1 MQLEEFTSSRLVTQT
16 GLTLAQHLPP
26 RAGYA
31 VARLAA
37 RLIASR
43 RPRLYFTVQQNLRQ
57 VMGETVDQ
65 AALETLT
72 YRTFL
77 HAGRSYYDF
86 FHALRQSPAQLAG
99 ITPIPAEILTEVHT
113 ATRRG
118 RGVLFLGMHLSNF
131 DLVILSI
138 GSQGLPIQALSMADP
153 QAGAHVLN
161 QVRATAGLEITPITP
176 ASLRQ
181 SIRRLKRGGIAM
193 TAIDFPDP
201 DDRMLVPMF
210 GRDAYL
216 PLGPARLALLTDAA
230 VFLGACHHTSEAG
243 YQLEVIGPLEMTNSG
258 DRQADIY
265 TNTCRFAAFMEA
277 QIRRFPEQWMMFHPF
292 WPPVEPLASPA
303 SLDLQHEFDR

>member
-1 MQLEEFTSSRLVTQT
+1 MQLEDFTSSKLVTQT
-16 GLTLAQHLPP
+16 GLMLARHLPP

-31 VARLAA
+31 IARLAA
-37 RLIASR
+37 QLIASR

-57 VMGETVDQ
+57 VLGETSDQ

-77 HAGRSYYDF
+77 HAGRTYYDF
-86 FHALRQSPAQLAG
+86 FHALRQSTAQLAK
-99 ITPIPAEILTEVHT
+99 ITPIPADILKEVHA
-113 ATRRG
+113 ATRQG

-138 GSQGLPIQALSMADP
+138 GSQGLPIQALSLANP
-153 QAGAHVLN
+153 QAGDHVLN
-161 QVRATAGLEITPITP
+161 QVRAATGLEFTPITP

-181 SIRRLKRGGIAM
+181 AVRRLKRGGIVM

-216 PLGPARLALLTDAA
+216 PLGPARLALLTGA
-230 VFLGACHHTSEAG
+230 VVVLGACHHTNEAG
-243 YQLEVIGPLEMTNSG
+243 YQLEVIGPLEMIHSG
-258 DRQADIY
+258 NRQADIY

-303 SLDLQHEFDR
+303 ILDWQHEFDH